1 MIINFNSQRNF
12 SATKLPS
19 MRKYFS
25 SHIEKLVETHDDI
38 VFVTGDLGFNAL
50 EILQNKLGDK
60 FINAGVAEQNMVG
73 VAAGIASQG
82 FHVICY
88 SIAPFAVYRCLEQ
101 IRNDVC
107 FHNLPV
113 YIVGNGGGY
122 GYGIM
127 GSSHHAIED
136 IACLS
141 GLSNMHCYVPSFIED
156 MHGCIDEMFTKRRPA
171 YLRLGV
177 GKNIPDS
184 LIIKEFGAA
193 TDQNK
198 SPKLTIIV
206 QGPVANN
213 LFDALKTS
221 AHQEKIQIFILN
233 KTPHTLPEE
242 LENSIRLSN
251 NVLTIEEH
259 IAIGGL
265 GSNLSLLINERSIS
279 VKKFVSLH
287 AKGYPTGLYGSQ
299 SYHQQVSGLDEK
311 NISSVISS
319 YF

>member
-1 MIINFNSQRNF
+1 LTVTVCPQIQMRKHF
-12 SATKLPS
+12 SA
-19 MRKYFS
+19 
-25 SHIEKLVETHDDI
+25 HIEKLVECRDDI

-50 EILQNKLGDK
+50 EPLQQKLGDK
-60 FINAGVAEQNMVG
+60 FINAGVAEQNMVSM
-73 VAAGIASQG
+73 AAGIASQG
-82 FHVICY
+82 FHVLCY

-141 GLSNMHCYVPSFIED
+141 GLPNMHCYIPAFIED
-156 MHGCIDEMFTKRRPA
+156 MHSCIDEMFERKQPS
-171 YLRLGV
+171 YLRLGL
-177 GKNIPDS
+177 GKNMPSD
-184 LIIKEFGAA
+184 LTAREFGCSSSNEAA
-193 TDQNK
+193 
-198 SPKLTIIV
+198 KLTVIV
-206 QGPVANN
+206 QGPIANN
-213 LFDALKTS
+213 LFAALKNNK
-221 AHQEKIQIFILN
+221 HQDQVQVFILN
-233 KTPHTLPEE
+233 KTPQVSLPSEIE
-242 LENSIRLSN
+242 TSVRSTQ

-265 GSNLSLLINERSIS
+265 GTTISYLINENSLPI
-279 VKKFVSLH
+279 KKFVGLH

-299 SYHQQVSGLDEK
+299 SYHQEVSGLDEK
-311 NISSVISS
+311 NISTVISS